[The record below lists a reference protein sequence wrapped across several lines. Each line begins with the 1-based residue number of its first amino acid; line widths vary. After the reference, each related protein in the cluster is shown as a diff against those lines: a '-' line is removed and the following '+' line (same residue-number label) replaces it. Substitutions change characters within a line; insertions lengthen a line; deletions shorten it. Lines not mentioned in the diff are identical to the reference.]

1 MNKKTIIYSIKS
13 ALPVMTGYIVL
24 SIGFG
29 LLLQDKGYGYGCGLA
44 VLMSTGIYAGSMQFV
59 TINLLSTGAS
69 IITTAIMTLMV
80 NIRHLFYGITM
91 LKEYSEAGWRKPY
104 LIFSLTDETYSLIC
118 SPDLPD
124 DINRKDYFFI
134 VSLVNQLSWIAG
146 SIIGS
151 VLGNIIPFDTT
162 GIDFAMTALFVI
174 ILVEQLEKSK
184 QHLPAFTGFIISI
197 FCLLLFGPNQFLI
210 PSMILIT
217 IALFIEKKSL
227 ERSDF

>member
-1 MNKKTIIYSIKS
+1 
-13 ALPVMTGYIVL
+13 
-24 SIGFG
+24 
-29 LLLQDKGYGYGCGLA
+29 
-44 VLMSTGIYAGSMQFV
+44 MSTGIYAGSMQFV

-69 IITTAIMTLMV
+69 IIATAIMTLMV

-184 QHLPAFTGFIISI
+184 QHLPTFTGFIISI

-227 ERSDF
+227 ERSDL

>member
-13 ALPVMTGYIVL
+13 ALPVMTGYLVL

-29 LLLQDKGYGYGCGLA
+29 LLLQDKGYGWCWP

-69 IITTAIMTLMV
+69 RSIDIMTLMV

-91 LKEYSEAGWRKPY
+91 LEKYSEAGWRKPY

-174 ILVEQLEKSK
+174 ILLEQLEKSK

>member
-1 MNKKTIIYSIKS
+1 MNKKTIIFSIKS
-13 ALPVMTGYIVL
+13 ALPVMTGYLVL

-29 LLLQDKGYGYGCGLA
+29 LLLQDKGYGWCWA
-44 VLMSTGIYAGSMQFV
+44 VLMSTGIYAGSIQFV
-59 TINLLSTGAS
+59 TINLLSTDAS

-91 LKEYSEAGWRKPY
+91 LEKYSEAGWRKPY

-174 ILVEQLEKSK
+174 ILLEQSK
-184 QHLPAFTGFIISI
+184 QHLLAFTGFIISI

-227 ERSDF
+227 ERSDL

>member
-13 ALPVMTGYIVL
+13 ALPVMTGYLVL

-29 LLLQDKGYGYGCGLA
+29 LLLQDKGYGWCWP

-69 IITTAIMTLMV
+69 RSIDIMTLMV

-91 LKEYSEAGWRKPY
+91 LEKYSEAGWRKPY

-174 ILVEQLEKSK
+174 ILLEQLEKSK
-184 QHLPAFTGFIISI
+184 QHLLAFTGFIISI

>member
-1 MNKKTIIYSIKS
+1 
-13 ALPVMTGYIVL
+13 MTGYIVL

-29 LLLQDKGYGYGCGLA
+29 LLLQDKGYRWGWA

-91 LKEYSEAGWRKPY
+91 LEEYSEAGWRKPY

-146 SIIGS
+146 SIIG
-151 VLGNIIPFDTT
+151 
-162 GIDFAMTALFVI
+162 
-174 ILVEQLEKSK
+174 
-184 QHLPAFTGFIISI
+184 
-197 FCLLLFGPNQFLI
+197 
-210 PSMILIT
+210 
-217 IALFIEKKSL
+217 
-227 ERSDF
+227 

>member
-1 MNKKTIIYSIKS
+1 
-13 ALPVMTGYIVL
+13 
-24 SIGFG
+24 
-29 LLLQDKGYGYGCGLA
+29 
-44 VLMSTGIYAGSMQFV
+44 MSTGIYAGSMQFV

-91 LKEYSEAGWRKPY
+91 LEKYSEAGWRKPY

-146 SIIGS
+146 SIIGDYS
-151 VLGNIIPFDTT
+151 LVIAPVVADLCTT
-162 GIDFAMTALFVI
+162 PVAL
-174 ILVEQLEKSK
+174 SA
-184 QHLPAFTGFIISI
+184 P
-197 FCLLLFGPNQFLI
+197 PNSYQNN
-210 PSMILIT
+210 SQ
-217 IALFIEKKSL
+217 S
-227 ERSDF
+227 

>member
-1 MNKKTIIYSIKS
+1 MNKKTIIFSIKS
-13 ALPVMTGYIVL
+13 ALPVMTGYLVS

-29 LLLQDKGYGYGCGLA
+29 LLLQDKGYGWGWA

-69 IITTAIMTLMV
+69 IIATAIMTLMV

-91 LKEYSEAGWRKPY
+91 LEEYSEVGWRKPY

-184 QHLPAFTGFIISI
+184 QYLPAFTGFIISI

-227 ERSDF
+227 ERSDL

>member
-1 MNKKTIIYSIKS
+1 MNKKTIIFSIKS
-13 ALPVMTGYIVL
+13 ALPVMTGYLVL

-29 LLLQDKGYGYGCGLA
+29 LLLQDKGYGWCWA
-44 VLMSTGIYAGSMQFV
+44 VLMSTGIYQFV

-91 LKEYSEAGWRKPY
+91 LEKYSEAGWRKPY

-174 ILVEQLEKSK
+174 ILLEQLEKSK
-184 QHLPAFTGFIISI
+184 QHLLAFTGFIISI

>member
-1 MNKKTIIYSIKS
+1 
-13 ALPVMTGYIVL
+13 
-24 SIGFG
+24 
-29 LLLQDKGYGYGCGLA
+29 
-44 VLMSTGIYAGSMQFV
+44 
-59 TINLLSTGAS
+59 
-69 IITTAIMTLMV
+69 
-80 NIRHLFYGITM
+80 M
-91 LKEYSEAGWRKPY
+91 LEKYSEAGWRKPY

-146 SIIGS
+146 SII
-151 VLGNIIPFDTT
+151 PFDTT

-174 ILVEQLEKSK
+174 ILLEQLEKSK

>member
-1 MNKKTIIYSIKS
+1 MNKKTIIFSIKS
-13 ALPVMTGYIVL
+13 ALPVMTGYLVL

-29 LLLQDKGYGYGCGLA
+29 LLLQDKGYGWCWA
-44 VLMSTGIYAGSMQFV
+44 VLMSTGIYAGSIQFV
-59 TINLLSTGAS
+59 TINLLSTDAS

-91 LKEYSEAGWRKPY
+91 LEKYSEAGWRKPY

-124 DINRKDYFFI
+124 DIRKDYFFI

-174 ILVEQLEKSK
+174 ILLEQLEKSK

-217 IALFIEKKSL
+217 ITLFIEK
-227 ERSDF
+227 RA

>member
-29 LLLQDKGYGYGCGLA
+29 LLLQDKGYGCGLA

-134 VSLVNQLSWIAG
+134 VSFVNQLSWIAG

-151 VLGNIIPFDTT
+151 VLGNTIPFDTT

-184 QHLPAFTGFIISI
+184 QHLPAITGFIISI

>member
-1 MNKKTIIYSIKS
+1 
-13 ALPVMTGYIVL
+13 
-24 SIGFG
+24 
-29 LLLQDKGYGYGCGLA
+29 
-44 VLMSTGIYAGSMQFV
+44 MSTVIYAGSMQFV

-151 VLGNIIPFDTT
+151 VIPFDTT
-162 GIDFAMTALFVI
+162 EIDFAMTALFVI

-184 QHLPAFTGFIISI
+184 QHVPAFTGFIISI

-227 ERSDF
+227 ERSDL